1 LFRDEVLCSF
11 ERLERKTIGGL
22 RDIKGMEALT
32 KILARSYEKEGYYLI
47 AVRYSENYEQEAK
60 ALGYKY
66 KGIQMK
72 CDSGMP
78 AGQIQMDHRMNG
90 F

>member
-47 AVRYSENYEQEAK
+47 AVERSK
-60 ALGYKY
+60 T
-66 KGIQMK
+66 
-72 CDSGMP
+72 
-78 AGQIQMDHRMNG
+78 
-90 F
+90 

>member
-1 LFRDEVLCSF
+1 LFRDEVLCSS
-11 ERLERKTIGGL
+11 ERLERETIGRL

-32 KILARSYEKEGYYLI
+32 KILARSYVKEGYYLI

-66 KGIQMK
+66 EGIQMK
-72 CDSGMP
+72 CDLGMP